1 MQVGGRSV
9 VLATYHNIG
18 MLDWANLFWG
28 WLKASNIDR
37 FFLLELD
44 GVTCQAARNLNCSVQ
59 FECAT
64 AAEMMLP
71 PELSTI
77 KQATA
82 LADWGA
88 DQHRGTTP
96 ARTHTDLLSHARA
109 RKQSPT

>member
-1 MQVGGRSV
+1 MGGRNV

-18 MLDWANLFWG
+18 MLDWATLFWG
-28 WLKASNIDR
+28 WLQSSGIHK

-44 GVTCQAARNLNCSVQ
+44 GVTCKAARALNCSVH

-64 AAEMMLP
+64 SADMMLP

-77 KQATA
+77 KQASA

-88 DQHRGTTP
+88 CGVFTP
-96 ARTHTDLLSHARA
+96 NPAIRA
-109 RKQSPT
+109 RRS